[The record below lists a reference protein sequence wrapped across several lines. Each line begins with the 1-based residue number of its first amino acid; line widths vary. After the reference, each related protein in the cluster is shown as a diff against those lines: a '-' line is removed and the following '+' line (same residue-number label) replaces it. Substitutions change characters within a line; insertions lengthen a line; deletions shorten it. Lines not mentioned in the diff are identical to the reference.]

1 MQWSNLTK
9 KLMWFIFQHSLTCG
23 PHSLLPSVLQ
33 RLNSR
38 GIESLILIL
47 EKVLNCRICPHWSD
61 TASQP
66 SVFHV
71 GEQKIVREVPNQ
83 KIMEDDQ
90 PVQSHSYAQQ
100 PLQPQTCV
108 QEHCPGET
116 GFPSSVFQAV
126 NEMCLLLYTFQSPE
140 LLIQCGFTW
149 KETMQLV
156 SGEVEFIATYGV
168 AQPLSQSMNF
178 SAHPHT
184 C

>member
-1 MQWSNLTK
+1 MAYNPNSTDALANWK
-9 KLMWFIFQHSLTCG
+9 IVKLSKYEGGLKRSYRLDAMVEFDQMWFIFQHSLTCG

-83 KIMEDDQ
+83 KIMEGDQ

-116 GFPSSVFQAV
+116 GFPASVFQAI
-126 NEMCLLLYTFQSPE
+126 NEMCMLLYIYIS
-140 LLIQCGFTW
+140 
-149 KETMQLV
+149 K
-156 SGEVEFIATYGV
+156 S
-168 AQPLSQSMNF
+168 
-178 SAHPHT
+178 
-184 C
+184 